1 MDQLLIATLKVDVAL
16 KKQERRIA
24 ENMYA
29 DDDYEFQLGVRRG
42 IQDVYELLV
51 EQLKEKKPEIVS
63 QLNQIRRIINKM

>member
-51 EQLKEKKPEIVS
+51 EQLKEKKPEVVS

>member
-16 KKQERRIA
+16 KKQERRIV

-51 EQLKEKKPEIVS
+51 EQLREKQPEIVS

>member
-51 EQLKEKKPEIVS
+51 EQLKSTKS
-63 QLNQIRRIINKM
+63 D